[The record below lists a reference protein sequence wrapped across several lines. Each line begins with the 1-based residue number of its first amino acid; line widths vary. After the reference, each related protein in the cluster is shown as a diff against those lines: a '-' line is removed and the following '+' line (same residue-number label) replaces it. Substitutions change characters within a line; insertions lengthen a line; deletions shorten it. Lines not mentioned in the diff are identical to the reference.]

1 MNYRDTRE
9 VKSKLHVG
17 RAESGYRQRQFLGPE
32 VYTGALCSSQEL
44 LAERG
49 VLSMTVN
56 CSLIIMEKQY
66 AS

>member
-1 MNYRDTRE
+1 M
-9 VKSKLHVG
+9 HVG

-32 VYTGALCSSQEL
+32 VYNGALCSSQEL